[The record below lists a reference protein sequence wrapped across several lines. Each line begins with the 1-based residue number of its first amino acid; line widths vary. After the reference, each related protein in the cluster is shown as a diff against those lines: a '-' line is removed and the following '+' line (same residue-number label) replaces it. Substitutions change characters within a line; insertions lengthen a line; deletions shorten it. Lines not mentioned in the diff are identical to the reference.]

1 MLPVLLDLK
10 DHVKISCASIKLKPQ
25 KFHKPFA
32 FDFFSFKVA
41 ISEKGEITAISM
53 MTIMT
58 MLSPFDR
65 SDHTAAFFIRG
76 YLQFQCT
83 LYLPVQLTP
92 KYPGGQK
99 HRKDPL
105 VLQHRELLLQL
116 CFPVTHSFTSAKQ
129 RCMLLFSLRLI
140 LNCHFRPQKEY

>member
-1 MLPVLLDLK
+1 MCFYQIETLEIPQTFR
-10 DHVKISCASIKLKPQ
+10 SC
-25 KFHKPFA
+25 F
-32 FDFFSFKVA
+32 FFSFKIT
-41 ISEKGEITAISM
+41 ISEKGEMTAISM

-105 VLQHRELLLQL
+105 VL
-116 CFPVTHSFTSAKQ
+116 
-129 RCMLLFSLRLI
+129 
-140 LNCHFRPQKEY
+140 